1 MLFAWRSFFYSL
13 NGNGYPHTLQI
24 AEYMLCKT
32 GITHHFDAVLGELLQ
47 NKQGKGQKR
56 EYNDVD
62 FLGLPFVVFRQI
74 P

>member
-1 MLFAWRSFFYSL
+1 
-13 NGNGYPHTLQI
+13 
-24 AEYMLCKT
+24 MLCKT

-47 NKQGKGQKR
+47 NKQGKDQKR